1 MRPDDRFPQEGG
13 HDGRAPAMDAEH
25 GRDSELLD
33 ERRVSTSVAPGT
45 GRRIKISA
53 GVVAL
58 ALLIGFSAVHFLKAS
73 ARSELS
79 NASKAAASRPA
90 PVNAIIV
97 GGAASPRAL
106 TLPGQ
111 TAAWYE
117 STIYARVS
125 GYVAKWYVDIG
136 DHVRRG
142 QTLATIDTP
151 ELDAELNGARAE
163 LTAAQAQVK
172 VREAEAE
179 FAKTT
184 YERWRDSPKGVV
196 SEQEREA
203 KKSDYDS
210 GVAKL
215 NAARAQVALDQAK
228 VGHFMAMTQFKQV
241 TAPYDGKITE
251 RRIDIGNLVNV
262 GSATGNTLLYR
273 MSQNDPM
280 RIFVDVPQSAAGELM
295 KIGVPVQIRAASVPN
310 HAISGKITRTAEAIN
325 PQARTLRVEIDIP
338 NPDEVLVPGMYVDVA
353 FQLQTSDMVQVPAA
367 ALVFRS
373 SGPEVAVIDNSGRIS
388 FRKVA
393 ITRDDGNTVEL
404 GSGVSPGERVAL
416 NVSSQIRDGD
426 KVNAIESDSVVPSAA
441 LKAREGSV
449 K

>member
-1 MRPDDRFPQEGG
+1 MQPDDRFPQ
-13 HDGRAPAMDAEH
+13 RTPAVDAEH
-25 GRDSELLD
+25 GRESELLD
-33 ERRVSTSVAPGT
+33 ERGVSTSVAPGT

-53 GVVAL
+53 VIVAIV
-58 ALLIGFSAVHFLKAS
+58 LLIGFSIVHFLKAS
-73 ARSELS
+73 ERSELAS
-79 NASKAAASRPA
+79 ASKAAASRPLS
-90 PVNAIIV
+90 VSAIIV

-151 ELDAELNGARAE
+151 ELDAELAGARAE

-228 VGHFMAMTQFKQV
+228 VDHFMAMTQFKQV

-295 KIGVPVQIRAASVPN
+295 KIGVPVQIRATNIPN
-310 HAISGKITRTAEAIN
+310 HVISGKITRTAEAIN

-338 NPDEVLVPGMYVDVA
+338 NPDDVLVPGMYVDVA
-353 FQLQTSDMVQVPAA
+353 FQLETSDMVQVPAA

-373 SGPEVAVIDNSGRIS
+373 SGPEVAVIDNSGHIS
-388 FRKVA
+388 FRKVV
-393 ITRDDGNTVEL
+393 ITRDDGNMVEL
-404 GSGVSPGERVAL
+404 GTGVSPGERVAL

-426 KVNAIESDSVVPSAA
+426 KVTAVESDSVVPAA
-441 LKAREGSV
+441 VLKAREGPV

>member
-1 MRPDDRFPQEGG
+1 VHRDDRFLKKGG
-13 HDGRAPAMDAEH
+13 HDRPTPGVDAEH
-25 GRDSELLD
+25 GLDSELLD

-45 GRRIKISA
+45 GRSIKISA
-53 GVVAL
+53 LLVAV
-58 ALLIGFSAVHFLKAS
+58 ALLIGFSVVHFLKAS
-73 ARSELS
+73 ERSELAG
-79 NASKAAASRPA
+79 ASKAAASRP
-90 PVNAIIV
+90 PSVSAIIV
-97 GGAASPRAL
+97 GGAGSPRAL

-136 DHVRRG
+136 DHVHRG

-151 ELDAELNGARAE
+151 ELDAELTGARAE
-163 LTAAQAQVK
+163 LVAAQAQVK

-228 VGHFMAMTQFKQV
+228 VDHFVAMTQFKQV

-295 KIGVPVQIRAASVPN
+295 KIGLPVQIRAANIP
-310 HAISGKITRTAEAIN
+310 HAIDGRITRTAEAIN

-353 FQLQTSDMVQVPAA
+353 FQLQTSARVQVPAA

-373 SGPEVAVIDNSGRIS
+373 GGPEVAVIDNSGQIS
-388 FRKVA
+388 FRKVV
-393 ITRDDGNTVEL
+393 ITRDDGNMVEL
-404 GSGVSPGERVAL
+404 GTGVSSGERVAL

-426 KVNAIESDSVVPSAA
+426 KVTAVESDSVVPGAA
-441 LKAREGSV
+441 LKAREGPV

>member
-1 MRPDDRFPQEGG
+1 VHRRDRFPQKGG
-13 HDGRAPAMDAEH
+13 HDRPTPDVDAEH
-25 GRDSELLD
+25 GLDSELLD

-53 GVVAL
+53 LLVTV
-58 ALLIGFSAVHFLKAS
+58 ALLIGFSVVHFLKAS
-73 ARSELS
+73 ERSELAG
-79 NASKAAASRPA
+79 ASKAAASRPPA
-90 PVNAIIV
+90 VSAIIV
-97 GGAASPRAL
+97 GGAGSPRAL

-136 DHVRRG
+136 DHVHRG

-151 ELDAELNGARAE
+151 ELDAELTGARAE
-163 LTAAQAQVK
+163 LTAAQAQVN

-228 VGHFMAMTQFKQV
+228 VDHFVAMTQFKQV

-295 KIGVPVQIRAASVPN
+295 KIGLPVQIRAANIP
-310 HAISGKITRTAEAIN
+310 HAIDGRITRTAEAIN
-325 PQARTLRVEIDIP
+325 PQARTLRVEIDIL

-353 FQLQTSDMVQVPAA
+353 FQLQTSDRVQVPAA

-373 SGPEVAVIDNSGRIS
+373 GGPEVAVIDNSGQIS
-388 FRKVA
+388 FRKVV
-393 ITRDDGNTVEL
+393 ITRDDGNMVEL
-404 GSGVSPGERVAL
+404 GTGVSPRERVAL

-426 KVNAIESDSVVPSAA
+426 KVTAVESDSVVPTAA

>member
-1 MRPDDRFPQEGG
+1 LLQERG
-13 HDGRAPAMDAEH
+13 
-25 GRDSELLD
+25 
-33 ERRVSTSVAPGT
+33 VSTSFAPGT
-45 GRRIKISA
+45 GRRIKISV
-53 GVVAL
+53 GVVAV
-58 ALLIGFSAVHFLKAS
+58 ALLIGYSAVYFLKAS

-79 NASKAAASRPA
+79 SVSKEAASRP
-90 PVNAIIV
+90 PLVNAIIV
-97 GGAASPRAL
+97 GNAAGTRPL
-106 TLPGQ
+106 ILPGQ

-136 DHVRRG
+136 DHVHRG

-151 ELDAELNGARAE
+151 ELDAELAGARAE

-228 VGHFMAMTQFKQV
+228 VDHFMAMTQFKQV

-295 KIGVPVQIRAASVPN
+295 KIGVPVQIRSASMPN
-310 HAISGKITRTAEAIN
+310 HPISGKITRTAEAIN

-367 ALVFRS
+367 ALVFRA
-373 SGPEVAVIDNSGRIS
+373 SGPEVVVIDNAGHVS

-393 ITRDDGNTVEL
+393 IARDDGNMVEL
-404 GSGVSPGERVAL
+404 GSGVAPGEKVAL
-416 NVSSQIRDGD
+416 NISNQIRDGD
-426 KVNAIESDSVVPSAA
+426 KVTAIEPNSGAPPTASKV
-441 LKAREGSV
+441 R
-449 K
+449 